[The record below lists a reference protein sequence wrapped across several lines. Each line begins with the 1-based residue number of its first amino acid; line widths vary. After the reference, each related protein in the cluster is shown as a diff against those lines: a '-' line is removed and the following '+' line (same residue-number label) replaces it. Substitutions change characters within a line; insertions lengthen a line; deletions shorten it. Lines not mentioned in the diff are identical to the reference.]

1 MNSFYG
7 RTMTLMFES
16 FIDGNLWRQRAVRTL
31 IGGTALLVVAGALSL
46 RADQITTA
54 ANFGPFHAAAG
65 ELTVLPN
72 RNVAALLGN
81 YSPFTMN
88 YVQAGTFQTFCVERD
103 ENISPSTTYDVTLN
117 NITMFTGVPLPAGVA
132 YLYQQFA
139 IGNLPYNYVDTP
151 AGARTING
159 FANAYTL
166 QNALWFFMGQY
177 SGQEN
182 NPYVVQANNA
192 LGGVAATFAPDN
204 GAHRVSILNLWAPG
218 QSHDRLHSYQDVL
231 IYNPV
236 PEPSSVALLSVAA
249 LVALRRRK
257 S

>member
-1 MNSFYG
+1 MG
-7 RTMTLMFES
+7 RCINIMLEPIS
-16 FIDGNLWRQRAVRTL
+16 NGYARLLPGLRAVMV
-31 IGGTALLVVAGALSL
+31 GAALLLAGAASL
-46 RADQITTA
+46 PANQITTA
-54 ANFGPFHAAAG
+54 ANFGPFRAAAG
-65 ELTVLPN
+65 EFTVLPD
-72 RNVAALLGN
+72 RGLAALLGN

-103 ENISPSTTYDVTLN
+103 ENIAPGTTYDVTLN
-117 NITMFTGVPLPAGVA
+117 NLTMFTGVPLPAGVA

-139 IGNLPYNYVDTP
+139 TGNLPYNYADAPT
-151 AGARTING
+151 GARTING

-166 QNALWFFMGQY
+166 QNALWFLMGEY

-182 NPYVVQANNA
+182 NPYIVQANNA

-204 GAHRVSILNLWAPG
+204 GVHSVSILNLWAPG
-218 QSHDRLHSYQDVL
+218 QPHDPHHSYQDVL
-231 IYNPV
+231 IYNAV
-236 PEPSSVALLSVAA
+236 PEPSTAALLSVAA